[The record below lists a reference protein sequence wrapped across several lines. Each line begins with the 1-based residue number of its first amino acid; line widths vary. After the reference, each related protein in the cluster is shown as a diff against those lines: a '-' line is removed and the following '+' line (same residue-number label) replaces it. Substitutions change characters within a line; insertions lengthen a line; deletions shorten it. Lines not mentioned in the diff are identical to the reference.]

1 MSLNLW
7 FTQTSIDTL
16 KKKKKILITQ
26 SIVDEILGSK

>member
-16 KKKKKILITQ
+16 KKKKILITQ

>member
-16 KKKKKILITQ
+16 KKKILITQ